1 MNYILT
7 SGFDAVR
14 AHYLSVSPFIL
25 LLNWAVYWLFKCNLF
40 YLYLHIN
47 YFKKKKNVKQYQH
60 RERGFLR

>member
-1 MNYILT
+1 MSMNYILT

-47 YFKKKKNVKQYQH
+47 YLKKKK
-60 RERGFLR
+60 EC

>member
-47 YFKKKKNVKQYQH
+47 YFKKKKRMLNSTNTE
-60 RERGFLR
+60 REVF